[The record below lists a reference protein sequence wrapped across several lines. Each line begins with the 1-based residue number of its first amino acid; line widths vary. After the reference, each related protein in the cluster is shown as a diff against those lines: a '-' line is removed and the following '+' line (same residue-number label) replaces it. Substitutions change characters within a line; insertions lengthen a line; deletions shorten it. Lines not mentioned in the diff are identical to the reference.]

1 MNCYTLN
8 SYVQSI
14 MSLALTAQN
23 LIVFTAIKIRCAELV
38 CHALP
43 IPRKLN

>member
-8 SYVQSI
+8 SYVQSK
-14 MSLALTAQN
+14 SLALTAQN
-23 LIVFTAIKIRCAELV
+23 LIVFTIRCAELV

-43 IPRKLN
+43 ILRKLN